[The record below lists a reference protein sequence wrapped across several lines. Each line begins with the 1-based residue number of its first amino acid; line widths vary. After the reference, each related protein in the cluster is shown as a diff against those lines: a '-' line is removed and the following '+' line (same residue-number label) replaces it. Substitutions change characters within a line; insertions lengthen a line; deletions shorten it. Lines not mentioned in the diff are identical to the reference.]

1 MLWLIPHPL
10 VNNVV
15 ASNHKGYLY
24 LWNFNNVTRW
34 MPILTSNTLT
44 VITSTNQTLNATLA
58 ITLIKNNELSRAF
71 C

>member
-1 MLWLIPHPL
+1 
-10 VNNVV
+10 
-15 ASNHKGYLY
+15 
-24 LWNFNNVTRW
+24 
-34 MPILTSNTLT
+34 MPILTFNTLT